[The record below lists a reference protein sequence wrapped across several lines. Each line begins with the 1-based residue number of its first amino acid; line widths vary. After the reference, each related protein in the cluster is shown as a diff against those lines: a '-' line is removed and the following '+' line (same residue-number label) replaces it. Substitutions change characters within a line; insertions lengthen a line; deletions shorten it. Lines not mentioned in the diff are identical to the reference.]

1 MSSTF
6 TTTDDTAE
14 LDRMARSATEP
25 SSRRIR
31 VSAEQLSR
39 VKFSYAARHAEA
51 AAHALSAAG
60 DLFALSGA
68 DVIPSPGDIVL
79 AKVTA
84 IGRQQKLEGTDS
96 RRMTLFAGD
105 TVALAYGNRYA
116 ADQYHAVVPDDLGPC
131 SMVAAGGVA
140 GRVIAQHAMVEDAT
154 AIEPIGILAS
164 ASNVVASRDV
174 APLALD
180 PSREVPQGRPI
191 VIASL
196 GTSMNSGKTT
206 AAAHLVHGLAR
217 SGRTVGAAKVTG
229 TGAGNDPGF
238 FRDAGAA
245 EVVDFTDYGFPTTF
259 LLAYE
264 EVRAL
269 VVNVVAD
276 LAGRGCDVI
285 VIEIADG
292 LFQEETRR
300 LLGDPVFAA
309 AVDRIV
315 FSAADSLGAV
325 AGVEVLGS
333 APVEVACVSGL
344 LTASPLLEE
353 EARRALD
360 VPVVSTP
367 DLARVSVATR
377 VAGIAAA
384 ARS

>member
-1 MSSTF
+1 
-6 TTTDDTAE
+6 
-14 LDRMARSATEP
+14 
-25 SSRRIR
+25 
-31 VSAEQLSR
+31 
-39 VKFSYAARHAEA
+39 
-51 AAHALSAAG
+51 
-60 DLFALSGA
+60 
-68 DVIPSPGDIVL
+68 
-79 AKVTA
+79 
-84 IGRQQKLEGTDS
+84 
-96 RRMTLFAGD
+96 
-105 TVALAYGNRYA
+105 
-116 ADQYHAVVPDDLGPC
+116 
-131 SMVAAGGVA
+131 
-140 GRVIAQHAMVEDAT
+140 
-154 AIEPIGILAS
+154 
-164 ASNVVASRDV
+164 
-174 APLALD
+174 
-180 PSREVPQGRPI
+180 
-191 VIASL
+191 
-196 GTSMNSGKTT
+196 MNSGKTT
-206 AAAHLVHGLAR
+206 AAAHLVHGLAH

-229 TGAGNDPGF
+229 TGAGKDPGF

-259 LLAYE
+259 LLVYE
-264 EVRAL
+264 EVRAR

-292 LFQEETRR
+292 LFQQETRR

-315 FSAADSLGAV
+315 ISAADSLGAV

-367 DLARVSVATR
+367 DLVRVSVAKR